1 MRYFAR
7 WRTSVERGELEIDG
21 WDVIDQNDR
30 ALKTIATYKDHET
43 AQAIV
48 KLLNTQ
54 EEHYADAEA
63 TQGKTAKSV

>member
-1 MRYFAR
+1 MRYMAR
-7 WRTSVERGELEIDG
+7 WRTSVESGELRITG
-21 WDVIDQNDR
+21 WDVIDWSRFDNM
-30 ALKTIATYKDHET
+30 AIATYPDQAT

-63 TQGKTAKSV
+63 TQDKTAKSV